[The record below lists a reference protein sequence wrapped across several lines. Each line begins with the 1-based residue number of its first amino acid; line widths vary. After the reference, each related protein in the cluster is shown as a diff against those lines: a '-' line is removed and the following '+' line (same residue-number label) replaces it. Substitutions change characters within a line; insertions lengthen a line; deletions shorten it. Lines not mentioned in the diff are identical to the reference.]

1 MNVAVVYSLPTRR
14 ALAAPYAETEQ
25 DTVDSAGEVARA
37 LKEKGAMVTM
47 VPIDEDHIDVIRRVK
62 TDCIVNLID
71 WTGLDLPLSDTA
83 FSEIEKTGIPVTG
96 ASRANY
102 MLTSDKVT
110 MKQALDANNLPTPR
124 WQLFRGFDEPVRDD
138 FQYPVIV
145 KLALEHCS
153 IGLTHDAVVE
163 NKEDLITRVR
173 ERRKEFHEPVF
184 AEEFLSGR
192 EFQVTVLHTEGGLR
206 VLPPAEI
213 TYQTKGV
220 KALLTYASR
229 WDENDPDYD
238 TSDVILAK
246 LSSSLADAIE
256 KVSIKTFQALTYRDY
271 IRLDLRMRGESLFI
285 LEANSNPGLSHSE
298 DYGMT
303 VSYMA
308 AGMTFA
314 DFVWEIVLSALRR
327 ARKQARG

>member
-1 MNVAVVYSLPTRR
+1 MDIAVVYSLPTRR
-14 ALAAPYAETEQ
+14 ALEAPYAETEQ
-25 DTVDSAGEVARA
+25 DTVDSAKEVYEA
-37 LKEKGAMVTM
+37 LKKKGANVSL
-47 VPIDEDHIDVIRRVK
+47 VPVDEDHIDAIRAVK
-62 TDCIVNLID
+62 ADCIVNLID
-71 WTGLDLPLSDTA
+71 WTGLDLPMSDAA

-102 MLTSDKVT
+102 LLTSDKVT
-110 MKQALDANNLPTPR
+110 MKQALDNYHLPTPR
-124 WQLFRGFDEPVRDD
+124 WQLFTGEGDQVRDD
-138 FQYPVIV
+138 FTYPVIV

-163 NKEDLITRVR
+163 NKEDLMARVR
-173 ERRKEFHEPVF
+173 ERRKEFAEPVF

-192 EFQVTVLHTEGGLR
+192 EFQVTVLDTEGGLR

-213 TYQTKGV
+213 TYRTKGNQ
-220 KALLTYASR
+220 ALLTYASR

-238 TSDVILAK
+238 TSDVLLAK
-246 LSSSLADAIE
+246 LSPMLAETI
-256 KVSIKTFQALTYRDY
+256 KTLSIKTFHALTYRDY
-271 IRLDLRMRGESLFI
+271 IRLDLRMRGDDLFI

-308 AGMTFA
+308 AGMSFA

-327 ARKQARG
+327 AKKQATE